1 MDPGTVPTCLESMT
15 QIEEMLIA
23 LAYYVSKH
31 GGQRGYVLN
40 LPQNIQEFIKKLP
53 VPVHSLPILKRHGAE
68 NTTAEFRG

>member
-40 LPQNIQEFIKKLP
+40 LPQTSKHTR
-53 VPVHSLPILKRHGAE
+53 VHKEIACSSAFLTNSKASWC
-68 NTTAEFRG
+68 